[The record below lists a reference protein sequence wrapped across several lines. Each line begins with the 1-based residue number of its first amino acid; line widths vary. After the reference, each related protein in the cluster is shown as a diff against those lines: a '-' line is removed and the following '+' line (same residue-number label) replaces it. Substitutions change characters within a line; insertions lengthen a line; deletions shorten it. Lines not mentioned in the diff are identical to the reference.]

1 MKEKL
6 RDRARLII
14 VLLILLIPLG
24 LFSII
29 LFYRDFINTLPPIL
43 VWGCIIVPIV
53 LLFVLLRLIF
63 KSKMFGEMLSYS
75 FKEYHEKYKNCTAKN
90 LKNIEGKIIDRSR
103 YKGKKGYYTRYRII
117 NGLILLP
124 IITYTFI
131 YCIVNVE
138 NPFDGNVFIALS
150 IIFINVILVI
160 YNFFVRMVIISPKGV
175 WSISIKHGQFIPWED
190 VKSIGVTSYMG
201 NSKLGVCSF
210 IHVTTKET
218 SEHSIIIKDAK
229 GTITI
234 KPRNKII
241 HHILCYW
248 DGEIT
253 NLQNVKKWRRYVR
266 RAKVKYKR

>member
-6 RDRARLII
+6 KDIARLII
-14 VLLILLIPLG
+14 VLIILLIPLG
-24 LFSII
+24 LLSLIYF
-29 LFYRDFINTLPPIL
+29 LRDIMNTLPAILIL
-43 VWGCIIVPIV
+43 VCIIVPAV
-53 LLFVLLRLIF
+53 LFFVSLSIIL
-63 KSKMFGEMLSYS
+63 KSKMFGKMLSYS
-75 FKEYHEKYKNCTAKN
+75 FKEYHEKYKNRTAKN

-124 IITYTFI
+124 IIIYTFI

-175 WSISIKHGQFIPWED
+175 RSITIRGGQFIAWED
-190 VKSIGVTSYMG
+190 IKSIGITSCTG
-201 NSKLGVCSF
+201 NSKIGIAGY
-210 IHVTTKET
+210 IHISKKKIGKHTFVT
-218 SEHSIIIKDAK
+218 KDAK

-248 DGEIT
+248 DGEIL
-253 NLQNVKKWRRYVR
+253 NLQNVKKWRRYL
-266 RAKVKYKR
+266 KDVKSI